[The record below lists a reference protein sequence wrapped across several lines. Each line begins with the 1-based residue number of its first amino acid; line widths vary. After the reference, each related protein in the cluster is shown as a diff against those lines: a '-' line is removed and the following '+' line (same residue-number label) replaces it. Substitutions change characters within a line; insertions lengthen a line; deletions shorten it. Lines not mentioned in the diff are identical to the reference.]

1 MRVNGVLAIMQH
13 LGYQCRKGV
22 SYRMWRRLKAKK
34 LPHYRDPDDNRRVFA
49 FSEELDA
56 WDKKRTNRK
65 ASLAFDQQIAR
76 LLVPPG
82 GESGKE
88 RTLK

>member
-56 WDKKRTNRK
+56 WDKKRTNGK
-65 ASLAFDQQIAR
+65 ASVEKVARSEPSRGPPAKFVNWAFY
-76 LLVPPG
+76 
-82 GESGKE
+82 
-88 RTLK
+88 